1 MIALC
6 GSIVFSSL
14 IFILFKLFPKF
25 GIDTF
30 QAIVFNYFTAFIC
43 GFAFYGH
50 LWSDLALSDSGWMYA
65 ALLCGILFIS
75 LFILMGK
82 SSQINGVAITSV
94 AVKMSMAV
102 SAIFIGFGESFG
114 ILKITGIVLAVVG
127 VVLVSFDR
135 STSKKKPIV
144 WMLLVLF
151 FGSGLLDFLLNFVQK
166 ELLINLDPAL
176 FSAISFGLAGL
187 FGIIIL
193 LGRLV
198 KKKICLLGKNIF
210 AGICLGIPNFFSI
223 YLLITAYSST
233 GWSDSTVL
241 AVVNVSIVITSAI
254 LGFFAFKEN
263 LSKQKLIGL
272 VCSVIAI
279 GLLYAANLR

>member
-1 MIALC
+1 MIALI
-6 GSIVFSSL
+6 GSILFSSF

-30 QAIVFNYFTAFIC
+30 QAIVFNYFTACIC
-43 GFAFYGH
+43 GFVLYGDSWSNAA
-50 LWSDLALSDSGWMYA
+50 WSDINWLYA
-65 ALLCGILFIS
+65 ALICGILFIS
-75 LFILMGK
+75 LFVLMGK

-94 AVKMSMAV
+94 AVKMSMAI

-114 ILKITGIVLAVVG
+114 ILKITGIVMAIIG
-127 VVLVSFDR
+127 VLLVSFDK
-135 STSKKKPIV
+135 SSSKQNPVI

-151 FGSGLLDFLLNFVQK
+151 FGSGMLDFVLNFVQK
-166 ELLINLDPAL
+166 YMLTNLTAAL
-176 FSAISFGLAGL
+176 FSAIG
-187 FGIIIL
+187 FGIAGFFGVIM
-193 LGRLV
+193 LV
-198 KKKICLLGKNIF
+198 NSVFRKQTQLSLKNVF

-254 LGFFAFKEN
+254 LGFIAFKEA
-263 LSKQKLIGL
+263 LSKQKMLGL
-272 VCSVIAI
+272 VCSILAI
-279 GLLYAANLR
+279 GLLYAANV

>member
-1 MIALC
+1 MIALI
-6 GSIVFSSL
+6 GSILFSSF

-30 QAIVFNYFTAFIC
+30 QAIVFNYFTACIC
-43 GFAFYGH
+43 GFALYGDSWSNAA
-50 LWSDLALSDSGWMYA
+50 WSDINWLYA
-65 ALLCGILFIS
+65 ALICGVLFIS
-75 LFILMGK
+75 LFVLMGK

-94 AVKMSMAV
+94 AVKMSMAI

-114 ILKITGIVLAVVG
+114 ILKITGIVMAIIG
-127 VVLVSFDR
+127 VLLVSFD
-135 STSKKKPIV
+135 TSSSKQKPVI

-151 FGSGLLDFLLNFVQK
+151 FGSGMLDFVLNFVQK
-166 ELLINLDPAL
+166 YMLTNLTAAL
-176 FSAISFGLAGL
+176 FSAIG
-187 FGIIIL
+187 FGIAGFFGVIM
-193 LGRLV
+193 LV
-198 KKKICLLGKNIF
+198 NSVFRKQTQLSLKNVF

-254 LGFFAFKEN
+254 LGFIAFKEA
-263 LSKQKLIGL
+263 LSKQKLLGL
-272 VCSVIAI
+272 VCSILAI
-279 GLLYAANLR
+279 GLLYAANV

>member
-1 MIALC
+1 MIALI
-6 GSIVFSSL
+6 GSILFSSF

-30 QAIVFNYFTAFIC
+30 QAIVFNYFTACIC
-43 GFAFYGH
+43 GFALYGDSWSNAA
-50 LWSDLALSDSGWMYA
+50 WSDINWLYA
-65 ALLCGILFIS
+65 ALICGVLFIS
-75 LFILMGK
+75 LFVLMGK

-94 AVKMSMAV
+94 AVKMSMAI

-114 ILKITGIVLAVVG
+114 ILKITGIVMAIIG
-127 VVLVSFDR
+127 VLLVSFDK
-135 STSKKKPIV
+135 SFSKQKPVI

-151 FGSGLLDFLLNFVQK
+151 FGSGMLDFVLNFVQK
-166 ELLINLDPAL
+166 YMLTNLTAAL
-176 FSAISFGLAGL
+176 FSAIG
-187 FGIIIL
+187 FGIAGFFGVIM
-193 LGRLV
+193 LV
-198 KKKICLLGKNIF
+198 NSVFRKQTQLSLKNVF

-254 LGFFAFKEN
+254 LGFIAFKEA
-263 LSKQKLIGL
+263 LSKQKLLGL
-272 VCSVIAI
+272 VCSILAI
-279 GLLYAANLR
+279 GLLYAANV

>member
-1 MIALC
+1 MIALI
-6 GSIVFSSL
+6 GSIVFSSF
-14 IFILFKLFPKF
+14 IFILFKLFPKY

-43 GFAFYGH
+43 GFTLYGDS
-50 LWSDLALSDSGWMYA
+50 WSNDALSDSNWIFA
-65 ALLCGILFIS
+65 AVICGILFIS
-75 LFILMGK
+75 LFLLMGK

-94 AVKMSMAV
+94 AVKMSLAL

-114 ILKITGIVLAVVG
+114 LIKIAGIVFAIIG
-127 VVLVSFDR
+127 VLLVSFDK
-135 STSKKKPIV
+135 SSAQQKPII

-151 FGSGLLDFLLNFVQK
+151 FGSGLLDFALNFVQK
-166 ELLINLDPAL
+166 YLLTNLSAAL
-176 FSAISFGLAGL
+176 FSAIGFGLAGL
-187 FGIIIL
+187 FGSVML
-193 LGRLV
+193 LEKIFR
-198 KKKICLLGKNIF
+198 KKTQFEYKNVV

-254 LGFFAFKEN
+254 LGFLAFKEA
-263 LSKQKLIGL
+263 LSRQKLIGL
-272 VCSVIAI
+272 VCSVLAI
-279 GLLYAANLR
+279 GLLYAANL

>member
-1 MIALC
+1 MIALI
-6 GSIVFSSL
+6 GSILFSSF

-30 QAIVFNYFTAFIC
+30 QAIVFNYFTACIC
-43 GFAFYGH
+43 GFALYGDSWSNAA
-50 LWSDLALSDSGWMYA
+50 WSDINWLYA
-65 ALLCGILFIS
+65 ALICGVLFIS
-75 LFILMGK
+75 LFVLMGK

-94 AVKMSMAV
+94 AVKMSMAI

-114 ILKITGIVLAVVG
+114 ILKITGIVMAIIG
-127 VVLVSFDR
+127 VLLVSFDK
-135 STSKKKPIV
+135 SSSKQKPVI

-151 FGSGLLDFLLNFVQK
+151 FGSGMLDFVLNFVQK
-166 ELLINLDPAL
+166 YMLTNLTAAL
-176 FSAISFGLAGL
+176 FSAIG
-187 FGIIIL
+187 FGIAGFFGVIM
-193 LGRLV
+193 LV
-198 KKKICLLGKNIF
+198 NSVFRKQTQLSLKNVF

-254 LGFFAFKEN
+254 LGFIAFKEA
-263 LSKQKLIGL
+263 LSKQKLLGL
-272 VCSVIAI
+272 VCSILAI
-279 GLLYAANLR
+279 GLLYAANV

>member
-1 MIALC
+1 MIALI
-6 GSIVFSSL
+6 GSILFSSF

-30 QAIVFNYFTAFIC
+30 QAIVFNYFTACIC
-43 GFAFYGH
+43 GFALYGDS
-50 LWSDLALSDSGWMYA
+50 WSNAAWYDINWLYA
-65 ALLCGILFIS
+65 ALICGVLFIS
-75 LFILMGK
+75 LFVLMGK

-94 AVKMSMAV
+94 AVKMSMAI

-114 ILKITGIVLAVVG
+114 ILKITGIVMAIIG
-127 VVLVSFDR
+127 VLLVSFDK
-135 STSKKKPIV
+135 SSSKQKPVI

-151 FGSGLLDFLLNFVQK
+151 FGSGMLDFVLNFVQK
-166 ELLINLDPAL
+166 YMLTNLTAAL
-176 FSAISFGLAGL
+176 FSAIG
-187 FGIIIL
+187 FGIAGFFGVIM
-193 LGRLV
+193 LV
-198 KKKICLLGKNIF
+198 NSVFRKQTQLSLKNVF

-254 LGFFAFKEN
+254 LGFIAFKEA
-263 LSKQKLIGL
+263 LSKQKLLGL
-272 VCSVIAI
+272 VCSILAI
-279 GLLYAANLR
+279 GLLYAANV